1 MKGQYGMSIKAIS
14 RHVVLDG
21 RNNNISWF
29 HPKPAVIPPGPGEE
43 NPTVVVTMATQNGD
57 DVYSPP
63 LEMTTRDL
71 GHTWTDPVWHVSTLG
86 RRMIADNLFEG
97 FCDFV
102 PKYHKASGTILGL
115 GDVTRITNEVID
127 RHVKIERLVHE
138 VFRPAG
144 TYSVRDVNTGQWQQ
158 WEYLPEP
165 ESGGDPA
172 SSYAPGCPQWV
183 ELPDGH
189 IVLPLSARNPQDAHH
204 RVCAAICCF
213 DGRELRVLEAG
224 NSLCLEVGRGLHEP
238 SMVEFGGR
246 FYMTIRAEDYRMY
259 HAESGDGLQLENFA
273 PWQWDDGTDVATDQ
287 TQQHW
292 VKRHDALYLTYTRQ
306 TGDNEDIV
314 RYRAPMF
321 IAQVDIET
329 MRLIR
334 DTEQVVIPKE
344 DASLGNF
351 MVENVTPYETW
362 LTVGEF
368 LPDEYYGD
376 FLLAKIIWEQPNEA
390 LDW

>member
-1 MKGQYGMSIKAIS
+1 MSIKQIT

-29 HPKPAVIPPGPGEE
+29 HPKRAVIPPEPGEG

-71 GHTWTDPVWHVSTLG
+71 GRTWTDPVWHVRTLG

-115 GDVTRITNEVID
+115 GHTTRITNEVID

-138 VFRPAG
+138 TFRPAG

-158 WEYLPEP
+158 WEFLPEP

-189 IVLPLSARNPQDAHH
+189 IVLPLSARNPQEAWH
-204 RVCAAICCF
+204 RVCSAICSF
-213 DGRELRVLEAG
+213 DGRELRTLEVG
-224 NSLCLEVGRGLHEP
+224 NSLGLEVGRGLHEP
-238 SMVEFGGR
+238 SMVEFGGC
-246 FYMTIRAEDYRMY
+246 FYMTIRAEDHRMY
-259 HAESGDGLQLENFA
+259 HAESRDGLKLENFA

-306 TGDNEDIV
+306 TGDNDHIV
-314 RYRAPMF
+314 RCRAPMF
-321 IAQVDIET
+321 IAQVDTDT

-376 FLLAKIIWEQPNEA
+376 FLLAKIIWERPNEA

>member
-71 GHTWTDPVWHVSTLG
+71 GHTWTDPVWHVRTLG

-138 VFRPAG
+138 TFRPAG

-158 WEYLPEP
+158 WEFLPEP

-189 IVLPLSARNPQDAHH
+189 IVLPLSARNPQEEHH
-204 RVCAAICCF
+204 RVCSAICCF

-246 FYMTIRAEDYRMY
+246 FYMTIRAEDHRMY
-259 HAESGDGLQLENFA
+259 HAESRDGLQLENFA